1 MTDAKHMPGYVPN
14 PDYTQEDWDE
24 VMDNPEITDEQ
35 WATARPLAKAM
46 PELVEAQRKRRA
58 RERGPQKAPTKEQ
71 IALRV
76 DRDGLEAYRSSGPG
90 WQSRMNEVL
99 RKGAGL

>member
-1 MTDAKHMPGYVPN
+1 MTDTKHVPGYVPN

-35 WATARPLAKAM
+35 WATARPLVEAM
-46 PELVEAQRKRRA
+46 PELVEAMRKRRA

-76 DRDGLEAYRSSGPG
+76 DRDVLDSYRASGPG
-90 WQSRMNEVL
+90 WQRRMNDVL